1 MKSQADTLL
10 KTEQYRGN
18 YEDTPIMKYY
28 EKLFSQQRRRMPD
41 AKNQDCLLSFF
52 AKEDGIESLQT
63 DD

>member
-28 EKLFSQQRRRMPD
+28 EKLFSQQRRRLPA
-41 AKNQDCLLSFF
+41 AKDWDCIPSFF
-52 AKEDGIESLQT
+52 VKEDGIGSLQN